1 MSSVLPWLALSSLSL
16 SAAAQHAGSF
26 VQAGNTLV
34 SAMMMFLGND
44 ELVYI
49 LDKTEGNAAQVD
61 GHPAWGSAWNI
72 NTHQATTMSVLTNT
86 FCASG
91 MHLPNGSYATFG
103 GNGAISIGYGSP
115 SSTSYDNVYGDYDGR
130 KSIRI
135 LNPCSTANLS
145 SPDCQWYDN
154 PAVLSMQETRWYSAA
169 EALGD
174 GTIVLIGGFTS
185 GGYVNRNVPNDDPAY
200 EGGGATPTYEFYPTR
215 GPATVMNFMITTSG
229 LNSYAH
235 TYLMPSGKLLVQA
248 NLSTILWDPNQNLE
262 TPLPDMPNGVVRV
275 YPASGA
281 VAMLPLTPATNYT
294 PTLLFCGGSDMPAD
308 YYGNYSW
315 PFYNTWTYPTSKDCQ
330 RLTPEPQ
337 DGSSP
342 VYEQD
347 DPMLVGRTM
356 GQFITLPDGTML
368 VINGAT
374 NGTAGFANQTLY
386 TPSLAQMPFFQSL
399 ASGPVGTPAIYNP
412 NAPTG
417 SRWSTAGLSSSNIAR
432 MYHSTAILLPDAS
445 VLIAG
450 SNPNID
456 VELSSPFPT
465 TYTAEIF
472 YPSYFS
478 SSVRPQVTG
487 VPQTLSY
494 GGPYFDLTVS
504 STSYAGTSANDA
516 AANTTVVL
524 VRGGFT
530 THAMNMGQRYLQLNN
545 TYIVNNDG
553 SYVLHVSQVPPNPN
567 LLTPGPA
574 LLFVVVNGIPSNG
587 TMVIVGTGN
596 VETQPT
602 ATAAVLPAVAT
613 ATTTSKT
620 NTTSG
625 AGRGVVVSAV
635 TAAVVGGVLAL
646 LSVFGRCFVVARLV
660 VLTDDRLHSLMTFSP
675 FIWILFWTSDCFSFV
690 YRHHNGGGLTSVL
703 SLFNSW
709 CVEGQYFGRCSGMPT
724 SMGTVIRLGVAIYE
738 TVNSTT

>member
-1 MSSVLPWLALSSLSL
+1 
-16 SAAAQHAGSF
+16 
-26 VQAGNTLV
+26 
-34 SAMMMFLGND
+34 MMMFLGS
-44 ELVYI
+44 EEMVYI

-61 GHPAWGSAWNI
+61 GHPAWGSVWNI
-72 NTHQATTMSVLTNT
+72 NSHTATTMSVLTNS

-103 GNGAISIGYGSP
+103 GNNAVSIGYGAP
-115 SSTSYDNVYGDYDGR
+115 SSPTFDDVYGDYDGR

-135 LNPCSTANLS
+135 LNPCPPANLS
-145 SPDCQWYDN
+145 SPGCQWFDN
-154 PAVLSMQETRWYSAA
+154 PAVLSMQEMRWYSAA
-169 EALGD
+169 EALAD

-185 GGYVNRNVPNDDPAY
+185 GGYVNRNVPDVDPGY
-200 EGGGATPTYEFYPTR
+200 EGGGATPTFEFFPSR
-215 GPATVMNFMITTSG
+215 GPATVMNFMISTSG

-235 TYLMPSGKLLVQA
+235 TYLMPSGHLLLQA
-248 NLSTILWDPNQNLE
+248 NLSTILWDSDQNVE
-262 TPLPDMPNGVVRV
+262 TPLPSMPNGVVRV

-281 VAMLPLTPATNYT
+281 VAMLPLTPANNYT
-294 PTLLFCGGSDMPAD
+294 PTVLFCGGSDMPAD

-315 PFYNTWTYPTSKDCQ
+315 PFYNTWTYPASKDCQ

-342 VYEQD
+342 AYEQD
-347 DPMLVGRTM
+347 DDMLVGRSM

-399 ASGPVGTPAIYNP
+399 ASGPVGTPALYNP
-412 NAPTG
+412 NAPKG
-417 SRWSTAGLSSSNIAR
+417 SRWTTVGLGSTNIAR

-456 VELSSPFPT
+456 VELTAPYPT

-472 YPSYFS
+472 YPPYFS

-494 GGPYFDLTVS
+494 GGPYFNITVA
-504 STSYAGTSANDA
+504 STSYTGTSANAA

-524 VRGGFT
+524 SRGGFT
-530 THAMNMGQRYLQLNN
+530 THAMNMGQRHLQLNN
-545 TYIVNNDG
+545 TYAVNNDG
-553 SYVLHVSQVPPNPN
+553 SYVLYVSQVPPNPN

-574 LLFVVVNGIPSNG
+574 LLFVVVNGVPSNG

-602 ATAAVLPAVAT
+602 STAAVLPAIVTST
-613 ATTTSKT
+613 ATTATKS
-620 NTTSG
+620 SG
-625 AGRGVVVSAV
+625 AMSARQVDVMMGVVV
-635 TAAVVGGVLAL
+635 GGALAL
-646 LSVFGRCFVVARLV
+646 F
-660 VLTDDRLHSLMTFSP
+660 
-675 FIWILFWTSDCFSFV
+675 
-690 YRHHNGGGLTSVL
+690 SVL
-703 SLFNSW
+703 
-709 CVEGQYFGRCSGMPT
+709 V
-724 SMGTVIRLGVAIYE
+724 
-738 TVNSTT
+738 